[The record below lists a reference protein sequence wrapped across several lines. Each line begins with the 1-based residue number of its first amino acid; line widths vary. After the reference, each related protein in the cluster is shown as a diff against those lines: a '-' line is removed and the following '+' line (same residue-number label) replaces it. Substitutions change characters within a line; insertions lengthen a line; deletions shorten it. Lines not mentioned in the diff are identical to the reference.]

1 MNIFKTINELGKK
14 AKDASIKI
22 RVLQKEKKMAAY
34 QCLEKNIEKNAEQIL
49 SANKL
54 DIENAFANDLSKPLI
69 NRLKVSEESIAGI
82 IKSISEIKDQPD
94 PIGTILENWEQ
105 PNGLKF
111 SKISVPLGVLGVI
124 YESRPNVTVDAS
136 CLALKSNNALSLR
149 GGSDSYHTSKQL
161 VNIITESFIE
171 ANLPENIIQMIPTTD
186 REAVDHLLE
195 MKDYVNVIIPR
206 GGKSL
211 IKKCLGF
218 DMKVSVYDPFLDE
231 KIINNLGGKK
241 VSSIE
246 EGLKIA
252 DFVSI
257 HMPLNDKTK
266 NLFNYELIK
275 IMKKNSIII
284 NTARGGIINEI
295 DLDKALNENLIF
307 GAGLDVFEK
316 EPPNQDNLL
325 LKNKKL
331 IMSPHTSALTDEC
344 KVRMAKETVKNII
357 DFFENKLDKTV
368 IVKL

>member
-1 MNIFKTINELGKK
+1 MKKIAIIEEIDKEGLKLFDSNPKFTYEIITDTSEEHLIKVLPNFDGCSLRVSKLTSKIMSACKNLKIISRHGVGYDNVDLNYIKKNNITLTITATANATAVSEHVMYMMLVLSK
-14 AKDASIKI
+14 AKLTYDNEVRTGAFKKNMKSIKTFE
-22 RVLQKEKKMAAY
+22 LMGKD
-34 QCLEKNIEKNAEQIL
+34 IL
-49 SANKL
+49 
-54 DIENAFANDLSKPLI
+54 
-69 NRLKVSEESIAGI
+69 IAGFGRI
-82 IKSISEIKDQPD
+82 
-94 PIGTILENWEQ
+94 
-105 PNGLKF
+105 
-111 SKISVPLGVLGVI
+111 
-124 YESRPNVTVDAS
+124 
-136 CLALKSNNALSLR
+136 
-149 GGSDSYHTSKQL
+149 
-161 VNIITESFIE
+161 
-171 ANLPENIIQMIPTTD
+171 
-186 REAVDHLLE
+186 
-195 MKDYVNVIIPR
+195 
-206 GGKSL
+206 GKSL

-218 DMKVSVYDPFLDE
+218 DMKVSVYDPFLEE

-257 HMPLNDKTK
+257 HMPLSDKTK

-275 IMKKNSIII
+275 KMKKNSIII

-316 EPPNQDNLL
+316 EPPNSDNSL

-357 DFFENKLDKTV
+357 DFFENKLDKSV